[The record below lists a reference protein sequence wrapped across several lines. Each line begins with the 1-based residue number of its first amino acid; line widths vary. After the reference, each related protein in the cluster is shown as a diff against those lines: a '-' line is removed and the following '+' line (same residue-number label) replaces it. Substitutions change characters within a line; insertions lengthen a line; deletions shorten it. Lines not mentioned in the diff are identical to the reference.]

1 MWQLVLIVLSPSEI
15 QPLGWQLYLKNIQ
28 NSSNWRQ
35 RKLQYGKA
43 IFSGTLSLSLWGAQ
57 VDQLRSRYRSHK
69 DQVHALVI
77 DLVIDLRSPKSY
89 LQMTQWPTH
98 FSQRRPMAAP
108 APGGFGPKSGPVGQ
122 AKASIKMKYETIR
135 TIKFF
140 ETFLEKIGL
149 NKTSSFST

>member
-1 MWQLVLIVLSPSEI
+1 MLQLVLIDCLLSFLLLKYS
-15 QPLGWQLYLKNIQ
+15 PLVGSYILKNIQ

-35 RKLQYGKA
+35 RQLQYGKA

-57 VDQLRSRYRSHK
+57 VDQLRSRYRSYK
-69 DQVHALVI
+69 DQVHALVV
-77 DLVIDLRSPKSY
+77 DLVIDLRGLKSD

-108 APGGFGPKSGPVGQ
+108 APGGFGPKSGQAGQ

-135 TIKFF
+135 TNKFL
-140 ETFLEKIGL
+140 ETFLEK
-149 NKTSSFST
+149 